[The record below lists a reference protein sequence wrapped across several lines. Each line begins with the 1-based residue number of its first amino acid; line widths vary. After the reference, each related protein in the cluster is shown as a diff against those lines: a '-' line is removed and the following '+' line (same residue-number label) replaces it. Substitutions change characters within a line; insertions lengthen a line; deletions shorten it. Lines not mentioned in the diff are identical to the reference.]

1 MPQSMGIHLILEEL
15 VSHQFQRVKYKL
27 QGQKELGT
35 KHLVLCDQG
44 NQTKH
49 SISVFFFFFWFE
61 NRGNNDCEG
70 YIVNMLRIGVGRKKE
85 QELSSC
91 Y

>member
-1 MPQSMGIHLILEEL
+1 MPQSMGIHLIPEEL

-49 SISVFFFFFWFE
+49 SISVFFFFFFFGLKIE
-61 NRGNNDCEG
+61 ETM
-70 YIVNMLRIGVGRKKE
+70 IVRAT
-85 QELSSC
+85 
-91 Y
+91 